1 VTGASPAV
9 LARVARAWVAA
20 CALAALALAAC
31 FHVSRLATWWV
42 ELLRYLPF
50 PIYLAPALVAVVV
63 SWALPWGWRVV
74 SIATVAL
81 VLTGV
86 MGFEWHRG
94 EHGDVRMRVMTFN
107 AKAHQGAGVEVFARI
122 AAEIAA
128 QDPDVLVM
136 QDSTL
141 AGETAMPAPLRA
153 VLGSYQLH
161 LSGQYV
167 VASRYPLR
175 DCRDVPMR
183 AGADDS
189 RYVRCELFA
198 HGHAMTL
205 VTAHLASP
213 RQGLNAARREGLE
226 GLDDWNT
233 NLEHRLTQAGTIVRD
248 LSGAPRPLI
257 LAGDLNAPEHSPVVQ
272 ALLRLGLRD
281 AFGAAGAGYGYTHGH
296 SLRPGFSFLRIDH
309 ILVSPQIGV
318 ADCYAGGSA
327 ASEHR
332 PVIADLLLRRQ

>member
-1 VTGASPAV
+1 VT
-9 LARVARAWVAA
+9 
-20 CALAALALAAC
+20 ALALTAC
-31 FHVSRLATWWV
+31 FHASPLATWWV

-50 PIYLAPALVAVVV
+50 PIYLLPALVAVAL
-63 SWALPWGWRVV
+63 SWSLTWAWRVV

-81 VLTGV
+81 VLTAV

-94 EHGDVRMRVMTFN
+94 DDGGVRMRVMTFN
-107 AKAHQGAGVEVFARI
+107 AKAHPGLAVDGFARI

-128 QDPDVLVM
+128 HEPDVLVM
-136 QDSTL
+136 QDAAF
-141 AGETAMPAPLRA
+141 AGAAALPGSLRA
-153 VLGSYQLH
+153 VLGGYQLH

-175 DCRDVPMR
+175 DCRDLPLR
-183 AGADDS
+183 RGAEDS
-189 RYVRCELFA
+189 RYVRCELLA
-198 HGHAMTL
+198 HGSAVTL

-213 RQGLNAARREGLE
+213 RHGLNAARREGFE
-226 GLDDWNT
+226 GLDDWNA

-248 LSGAPRPLI
+248 LANAPRPLI

-272 ALLRLGLRD
+272 SLLRLGLRD
-281 AFGAAGAGYGYTHGH
+281 AFGSAGTGYGYTHGH
-296 SLRPGFSFLRIDH
+296 SLRIGFSFLRIDH

-318 ADCYAGGSA
+318 ADCFVGGNT

-332 PVIADLLLRRQ
+332 PVIADLVLPHD